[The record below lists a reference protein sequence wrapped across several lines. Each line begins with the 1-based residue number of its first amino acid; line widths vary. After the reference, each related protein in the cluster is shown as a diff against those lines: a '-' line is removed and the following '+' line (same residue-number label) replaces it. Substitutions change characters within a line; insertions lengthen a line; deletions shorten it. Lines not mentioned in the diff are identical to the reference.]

1 MNEAISS
8 DKGNVNQIPVTPT
21 SDKRIR
27 DNGIMMINCLVSVM
41 IKEIGPF
48 PNDSKTPDITMANVE
63 QIKLN
68 DKIRNPVIPTISI
81 S

>member
-8 DKGNVNQIPVTPT
+8 DKGNVNQIPVTPN
-21 SDKRIR
+21 KWVKEIR

-63 QIKLN
+63 TDINLMIKY
-68 DKIRNPVIPTISI
+68 VIQLFQP
-81 S
+81 